1 MCVQNVPFKTKEREW
16 MEKEYMEFKTREEG
30 RKRAKDEYKNSMTV
44 IINGVELS
52 IGFVPL
58 CGPEVK
64 IRQK

>member
-1 MCVQNVPFKTKEREW
+1 MKLTLRKH
-16 MEKEYMEFKTREEG
+16 EEG
-30 RKRAKDEYKNSMTV
+30 RKQPKEEYKNSMTV

-58 CGPEVK
+58 CGKDVR